1 MKARQPA
8 RADPALPV
16 RDVRQPGGALQRR
29 VDDSRRMASQSSRL
43 SQLGA
48 APATASLQ
56 PLQPLKPL
64 PLPMLGSTMP
74 LQAKWEY
81 VDVGGRER
89 RYNLRDNGDGTY
101 THSATG
107 EVYHYVNNR
116 MHSQKPG
123 ERVLTSVNAPLPAT
137 GPITAV
143 APTTTHDPRNVLFE
157 ILESGKVNYLANTAA
172 NRQQYAGKYVEMKP
186 EMFSTFK
193 NAGKRY
199 GSNKVMDPVT
209 LARYSY
215 DDVRKLFHEWDPAA
229 KDRRG
234 AAVSTVPATPG
245 SVSANQALLDRLT
258 KGELVDRRRADRTG
272 ENLSPFDVG
281 SYARNVTLKSDSG
294 YSRSYQSLTG
304 TAAWLPGAA
313 VNRDHAPSGE
323 SQNVRGDAGAYNEAF
338 AITIPN
344 PEMHQV
350 HSPTFGTDNSH
361 KNGLEDDMEGTTDKR
376 VELDA
381 QYPALAFYR
390 DAHFM
395 LTQTAGQ
402 DYSTSASHPWLNL
415 TQPQNRVRQIGG
427 YRNLHRRNTQINKR
441 LGAKRGFDP
450 ASQAFEFTAQPRIH
464 KKKSKKQ
471 TRRLGIYK
479 YAKVLNKTQGAL
491 AVERYIEHLIKTGEA
506 NLI

>member
-1 MKARQPA
+1 MKVRQPSRDGPDAPA
-8 RADPALPV
+8 RDT
-16 RDVRQPGGALQRR
+16 RQPGGALQRR
-29 VDDSRRMASQSSRL
+29 VDASARVAAQSSRV
-43 SQLGA
+43 SQLHA
-48 APATASLQ
+48 APGTQ
-56 PLQPLKPL
+56 TLKPL
-64 PLPMLGSTMP
+64 PSPGAAMP

-89 RYNLRDNGDGTY
+89 RYNLRDNGDGTH
-101 THSATG
+101 THGATG
-107 EVYHYVNNR
+107 EVYHHVGNR
-116 MHSQKPG
+116 MHSQQPG
-123 ERVLTSVNAPLPAT
+123 VRVLTPVNAPVPAS
-137 GPITAV
+137 GPVTAV
-143 APTTTHDPRNVLFE
+143 APTTAHDPKNVLFE

-172 NRQQYAGKYVEMKP
+172 HRQQYAGKYIEMKP

-199 GSNKVMDPVT
+199 GSSKVMDPVT

-215 DDVRKLFHEWDPAA
+215 DDVKKLFHEWDPA
-229 KDRRG
+229 KGDRRG
-234 AAVSTVPATPG
+234 QAVSTVAPTPG
-245 SVSANQALLDRLT
+245 GVSANQALLDRLA
-258 KGELVDRRRADRTG
+258 KGELVDRRRAERTG

-281 SYARNVTLKSDSG
+281 SYATNVALKSDSG
-294 YSRSYQSLTG
+294 HSRNYQNLKNTP
-304 TAAWLPGAA
+304 AWLAGSA

-323 SQNVRGDAGAYNEAF
+323 SQNVRGDPSAYNQAF

-381 QYPALAFYR
+381 KYPALAFYR

-395 LTQTAGQ
+395 LTQTEGQ
-402 DYSTSASHPWLNL
+402 DYSASASHAWLDL
-415 TQPQNRVRQIGG
+415 SKPRNRVRQVGG
-427 YRNLHRRNTQINKR
+427 YRNLHRRNTQIHKR

-450 ASQAFEFTAQPRIH
+450 ASPAYEFAVQPRIH

-471 TRRLGIYK
+471 TQRLGIYK
-479 YAKVLNKTQGAL
+479 YSKVPKKTQGAL

-506 NLI
+506 NMI